1 MLPGVAVGT
10 FISVGRS
17 LETAIQR
24 VEQAE
29 RLGYESVFV
38 THIAGRDSLS
48 VLAAYATRSER
59 VKLGTGVLP
68 IYSRTPVAT
77 AQAAATIDELSGGR
91 LVLGLGVSHQVTV
104 ENWYGQRIEKPVRDM
119 REYVGAVRAML
130 RGEDPPPAERFPTRF
145 RFMGFEPRPDLPI
158 YIAALSP
165 RMLRLAGEI
174 ADGVVLWLCTP
185 AYIRDVVL
193 PEVTRGRER
202 AGKDLEGFDIVA
214 AVPAAVTSE
223 PAEAREKLRA
233 DLVPYFNL
241 PFYRAMIERSGF
253 PEEVEAAQASDR
265 FIDAL
270 AAIGDPETVVAQV
283 RRYLDAGA
291 TSPCVGAI
299 PRTDFAVT
307 LEAAAQ
313 LTAAA

>member
-1 MLPGVAVGT
+1 
-10 FISVGRS
+10 
-17 LETAIQR
+17 
-24 VEQAE
+24 
-29 RLGYESVFV
+29 
-38 THIAGRDSLS
+38 
-48 VLAAYATRSER
+48 
-59 VKLGTGVLP
+59 
-68 IYSRTPVAT
+68 
-77 AQAAATIDELSGGR
+77 
-91 LVLGLGVSHQVTV
+91 
-104 ENWYGQRIEKPVRDM
+104 
-119 REYVGAVRAML
+119 
-130 RGEDPPPAERFPTRF
+130 
-145 RFMGFEPRPDLPI
+145 
-158 YIAALSP
+158 
-165 RMLRLAGEI
+165 MLRLAGEI